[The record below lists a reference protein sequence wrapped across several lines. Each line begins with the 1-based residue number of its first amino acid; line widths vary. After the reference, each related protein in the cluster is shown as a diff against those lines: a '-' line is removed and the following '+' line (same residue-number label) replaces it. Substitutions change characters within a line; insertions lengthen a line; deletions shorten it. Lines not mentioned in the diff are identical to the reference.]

1 VLDTFEIDASAP
13 QRGSVI
19 WMHGLGATNHDFDSI
34 VPELGADDLRFVFP
48 AAPERPVTINQG
60 LRMPAWYDILSFDD
74 PPLREDEGHVREVAR
89 DIHELIERER
99 ERGVPCSSIVVAGF
113 SQGAAMALHVGLRS
127 EQTLAGILVL
137 SGYLVVPNDF
147 DAERSPGNQQTPV
160 LFCHGSFDPIVPVA
174 LGRRA
179 HARLLEAGYPA
190 RFEEYPMQHSL
201 CIDEVRRIGH
211 WLRQV
216 VPAVPTG

>member
-1 VLDTFEIDASAP
+1 MLDTFEIDASAP

-34 VPELGADDLRFVFP
+34 VPEFDADDWRFVFP

-74 PPLREDEGHVREVAR
+74 PPLREDESHVREVAR
-89 DIHELIERER
+89 DIDRLIEREH
-99 ERGVPCSSIVVAGF
+99 ERGVPYASIVVAGF

-127 EQTLAGILVL
+127 ERALAGILVL
-137 SGYLVVPNDF
+137 SGYLVVPIGF
-147 DAERSPGNQQTPV
+147 DAERRPENQQTPV
-160 LFCHGSFDPIVPVA
+160 LCCHGSFDPIVPLA

-190 RFEEYPMQHSL
+190 VFEEYPMQHSL
-201 CIDEVRRIGH
+201 CIDEVKRIGR
-211 WLRQV
+211 WLREV
-216 VPAVPTG
+216 LPG